1 MFFLSLRKNKKY
13 DPTFERVMAFQNL
26 EVVHVVAMDQQHC
39 IGKGNDL
46 PWHISADLKHFKAIT
61 QGGVVIMGRKTLE
74 SMGRTLPK
82 RVNWVIT
89 RDTSWAFE
97 GTKVAYSIEEA
108 LAQAV
113 ADVQVSEKPDSIFII
128 GGGEIFKQTIDI
140 ADRLE
145 LTHVEL
151 DVQGDAHYPAIPATF
166 KKVASE
172 QHIDDKTGIAF
183 EFATYQK

>member
-1 MFFLSLRKNKKY
+1 M
-13 DPTFERVMAFQNL
+13 TWQNT
-26 EVVHVVAMDQQHC
+26 EIVHVVAMDKHHC
-39 IGKGNDL
+39 IGKGNAL

-74 SMGRTLPK
+74 SMGRALPN

-89 RDTSWAFE
+89 RDPAWQFD
-97 GTKVAYSIEEA
+97 GVKVAHSIEEA
-108 LAQAV
+108 LNGALTDAQQA
-113 ADVQVSEKPDSIFII
+113 EKTSLFII
-128 GGGEIFKQTIDI
+128 GGGEIFKQTLTI

-151 DVQGDAHYPAIPATF
+151 DVQGDAHYPEIPEGFRKISLEPHTD
-166 KKVASE
+166 E
-172 QHIDDKTGIAF
+172 KTGIAF

>member
-1 MFFLSLRKNKKY
+1 
-13 DPTFERVMAFQNL
+13 MAFQDL
-26 EVVHVVAMDQQHC
+26 EVVHVVAMDQQRC

-46 PWHISADLKHFKAIT
+46 PWHISADLKHFKEIT
-61 QGGVVIMGRKTLE
+61 QGGVVVMGRKTLE

-89 RDTSWAFE
+89 RDKTWSFE
-97 GTKVAYSIEEA
+97 GVKVAHTIEDA
-108 LAQAV
+108 LTQAV
-113 ADVQVSEKPDSIFII
+113 TDVKASEKPNTVFII
-128 GGGEIFKQTIDI
+128 GGGEIFTQTIEI

-151 DVQGDAHYPAIPATF
+151 DVHGDAHYPKIPAEF

-172 QHIDDKTGIAF
+172 QHIDDKSGIAF
-183 EFATYQK
+183 EFATYRK

>member
-1 MFFLSLRKNKKY
+1 M
-13 DPTFERVMAFQNL
+13 TFKNL
-26 EVVHVVAMDQQHC
+26 EIVHVVAMDQQRC

-46 PWHISADLKHFKAIT
+46 PWHIPADLKHFKEIT
-61 QGGVVIMGRKTLE
+61 QGGVVVMGRKTLE
-74 SMGRTLPK
+74 SMGRALPK

-89 RDTSWAFE
+89 RDPNWSFE
-97 GTKVAYSIEEA
+97 GVKTATSIEQA
-108 LAQAV
+108 LTLAI
-113 ADVQVSEKPDSIFII
+113 ADVQASEKPETLFII
-128 GGGEIFKQTIDI
+128 GGGEIFTQTIAI

-151 DVQGDAHYPAIPATF
+151 NVQGDAHYPEIPNEF
-166 KKVASE
+166 KKIASE

>member
-1 MFFLSLRKNKKY
+1 M
-13 DPTFERVMAFQNL
+13 TFSNY
-26 EVVHVVAMDQQHC
+26 EVVHVVAMDNQQC
-39 IGKGNDL
+39 IGKDNDL
-46 PWHISADLKHFKAIT
+46 PWHISADLKHFKEIT
-61 QGGVVIMGRKTLE
+61 QGGVIIMGRKNFD
-74 SMGRTLPK
+74 SIGRALPK

-89 RDTSWAFE
+89 RNPNWSFD
-97 GTKVAYSIEEA
+97 GVKVAHSIEEA
-108 LAQAV
+108 LKNSIK
-113 ADVQVSEKPDSIFII
+113 DVQSSEKPTTIFII

-151 DVQGDAHYPAIPATF
+151 DVQGDAHYPAIPAAF

>member
-1 MFFLSLRKNKKY
+1 M
-13 DPTFERVMAFQNL
+13 TFKNL
-26 EVVHVVAMDQQHC
+26 EVVHVVAIDQQRC

-46 PWHISADLKHFKAIT
+46 PWHISADLKHFKEIT
-61 QGGVVIMGRKTLE
+61 QGGVVVMGRKTLE
-74 SMGRTLPK
+74 SMGRALPK

-89 RDTSWAFE
+89 RDPNWSFE
-97 GTKVAYSIEEA
+97 GVKTATSIEQA
-108 LAQAV
+108 LTLAI
-113 ADVQVSEKPDSIFII
+113 ADVQASEKPETLFII
-128 GGGEIFKQTIDI
+128 GGGEIFTQTIAI

-151 DVQGDAHYPAIPATF
+151 NVQGDAHYPEIPNEF
-166 KKVASE
+166 KKIASE

>member
-1 MFFLSLRKNKKY
+1 
-13 DPTFERVMAFQNL
+13 MAFQNL
-26 EVVHVVAMDQQHC
+26 EIVHVVAMDQQNC
-39 IGKGNDL
+39 IGQGNAL

-61 QGGVVIMGRKTLE
+61 QGGVVVMGRKTLE
-74 SMGRTLPK
+74 SMGRTLPN

-89 RDTSWAFE
+89 RDQNWQFE
-97 GTKVAYSIEEA
+97 GARIAHSIEEA
-108 LAQAV
+108 LQNAI
-113 ADVQVSEKPDSIFII
+113 ADVTASGKPNTLFII
-128 GGGEIFKQTIDI
+128 GGGEIFTQTLAI

-145 LTHVEL
+145 LTHVQL
-151 DVQGDAHYPAIPATF
+151 DVQGDAHYPSIPNEW